1 MIGNAVPVTLGR
13 IIGRS
18 ILRHLAVV
26 PETKTVD
33 ETTRSVAERGRNA
46 KREPLVA

>member
-1 MIGNAVPVTLGR
+1 MLGNVVSVTLGK

-18 ILRHLAVV
+18 ILRHLAIE

-33 ETTRSVAERGRNA
+33 ETAQAVAERGSNA
-46 KREPLVA
+46 KREPLVG